1 MPTIVLA
8 PALARWLTA
17 AGGGDMRVEVEATT
31 LHEALDAAFA
41 RHPALRGYVVDEQ
54 GQLRHH
60 VAVFVDGQA
69 LRDKS
74 AARVTPLQARSEIYL
89 LQALSGG

>member
-8 PALARWLTA
+8 PALARWLP
-17 AGGGDMRVEVEATT
+17 AGGGGELRFEIEATT
-31 LHEALDAAFA
+31 LRDALDAAFA
-41 RHPALRGYVVDEQ
+41 VHPALRGYVVDEQ

-60 VAVFVDGQA
+60 VAVFVDGQV

-74 AARVTPLQARSEIYL
+74 ATTTTVLRAGSEIYL